1 MARTKF
7 KKIPFNLE
15 LAKEITNKEVKG
27 RIVTRDGRKIRIIC
41 TDRKD
46 KSDVIAQY
54 SVIALVTE
62 KDGHE
67 CEYEYLNTGRFS
79 AVIEETDLDLHI
91 EVPTYYKDYSNFKPC
106 TWQPCLVR
114 DTAFDLW
121 RVGVCCGTD
130 SYGVPIF
137 YSANNSDG
145 YCHWKYFLPLT
156 KVTECLFFTYKNYE
170 QLIEELDK
178 NGQD

>member
-1 MARTKF
+1 MTRTKF
-7 KKIPFNLE
+7 KKIPFNIE
-15 LAKEITNKEVKG
+15 LAKQITKKEVKG

-67 CEYEYLNTGRFS
+67 CEYEYLDTGRFS

-91 EVPTYYKDYSNFKPC
+91 EVPTYYRDYSNFVPC
-106 TWQPCLVR
+106 KWQPCLVR
-114 DTAFDLW
+114 DVDDDPW
-121 RVGVCCGTD
+121 NVMVCVGEKTD
-130 SYGVPIF
+130 GDALFYGP
-137 YSANNSDG
+137 G
-145 YCHWKYFLPLT
+145 RQKYTWGEVLPLS
-156 KVTECLFFTYKNYE
+156 KITERLVGTRKSYE
-170 QLIEELDK
+170 QLIKELDG

>member
-1 MARTKF
+1 MTRTTYKRV
-7 KKIPFNLE
+7 PFNLE
-15 LAKEITNKEVKG
+15 LAKKITNKEAKG
-27 RIVTRDGRKIRIIC
+27 RIVTRDGRQVRIIC
-41 TDRKD
+41 FD
-46 KSDVIAQY
+46 KIGVHGACQI
-54 SVIALVTE
+54 VALLRVHP
-62 KDGHE
+62 D
-67 CEYEYLNTGRFS
+67 
-79 AVIEETDLDLHI
+79 EETVFAFSNEGAYRFGHKTCFDLFL
-91 EVPTYYKDYSNFKPC
+91 EVPTNYRDYSNFKPC

-114 DTAFDLW
+114 NTAFDLW

-156 KVTECLFFTYKNYE
+156 KVTECLFFTYKSYE

>member
-1 MARTKF
+1 MTQTTF
-7 KKIPFNLE
+7 KRVPFNLE
-15 LAKEITNKEVKG
+15 MAKKIAKKEAKG
-27 RIVTRDGRKIRIIC
+27 RIVNVDGNKARIIC
-41 TDRKD
+41 WNKD
-46 KSDVIAQY
+46 CGNSNYPI
-54 SVIALVTE
+54 IALVDMNGGEQIFTFTKE
-62 KDGHE
+62 GKECIGFSSYKDL
-67 CEYEYLNTGRFS
+67 CL
-79 AVIEETDLDLHI
+79 

-114 DTAFDLW
+114 DTASDLW

-137 YSANNSDG
+137 YSENNSDG

-156 KVTECLFFTYKNYE
+156 KVTECLFCTYKSYE

>member
-1 MARTKF
+1 MTRTTF
-7 KKIPFNLE
+7 KKIPFDLE
-15 LAKEITNKEVKG
+15 LAKKITNKEVKG
-27 RIVTRDGRKIRIIC
+27 RIVTEDNLTARIVCFDMKFGVDKILAVLVDCCGNYEIWVRCNLDGTCRD
-41 TDRKD
+41 DRKED
-46 KSDVIAQY
+46 KF
-54 SVIALVTE
+54 
-62 KDGHE
+62 
-67 CEYEYLNTGRFS
+67 N
-79 AVIEETDLDLHI
+79 LHI
-91 EVPTYYKDYSNFKPC
+91 EVPTYYRDYSNFKPC

-114 DTAFDLW
+114 DTASDLW

-156 KVTECLFFTYKNYE
+156 KVTECLFCTYKSYKE
-170 QLIEELDK
+170 LIKELDK